1 MPAKRN
7 VAIMGGNFTFDGV
20 AAHAGGAPHLGRSA
34 LDAAELMNVGVN
46 YLREHMPDEARV
58 HYAYA
63 DAGGT
68 APNVVPAHA
77 VIKYEVRAPTVDQVQ
92 ELFERVVN
100 IAQGAALMTQTQM
113 RWEITMAFSDYVPN
127 RTLAEV
133 VDQCLREI
141 GAPVW
146 TEADYR
152 LAAQFFAD
160 IPGTDPP
167 GNGQSF
173 GAVSHRGEELAN
185 WEQQPLDSRVHPFDA
200 KECGCVS
207 GSTDVGDAAC
217 AVPTVMLTVAT
228 ACLGNVG
235 HSWQNTA
242 FSCSPIG
249 LKGMGTA
256 AEALT
261 LSALRLLQRPD
272 LLQRAEGE
280 RAAQHGERYR
290 CPLPEDV
297 KPPVGRY

>member
-1 MPAKRN
+1 
-7 VAIMGGNFTFDGV
+7 
-20 AAHAGGAPHLGRSA
+20 
-34 LDAAELMNVGVN
+34 MNVGSIICG
-46 YLREHMPDEARV
+46 EHMPDEARV

-133 VDQCLREI
+133 VDQCLEI

-152 LAAQFFAD
+152 LAAQFLQTW
-160 IPGTDPP
+160 PGTDPP

-173 GAVSHRGEELAN
+173 GAVSHRGGAGELGAAAAG
-185 WEQQPLDSRVHPFDA
+185 QQSSPL
-200 KECGCVS
+200 
-207 GSTDVGDAAC
+207 
-217 AVPTVMLTVAT
+217 
-228 ACLGNVG
+228 
-235 HSWQNTA
+235 
-242 FSCSPIG
+242 
-249 LKGMGTA
+249 
-256 AEALT
+256 
-261 LSALRLLQRPD
+261 
-272 LLQRAEGE
+272 
-280 RAAQHGERYR
+280 
-290 CPLPEDV
+290 
-297 KPPVGRY
+297 